1 MPGFVIH
8 LLHGKFILEKMLPN
22 FSDDQVERFMQG
34 ILMPDSNTGKEKD
47 ISHFISPLSSPENCI
62 WQIPDLGVFVSKYRS
77 HLSEPFVLGYLA
89 HLYLDKNFFKY
100 FSSHYIS
107 FLDENK
113 NKTLDNTMIKEVYIT
128 RNNEYISVD
137 KLFSEEYMYGD
148 YTKLNPVLIDKYS
161 LEIPDKIQVKNPID
175 EVDLQKFEDII
186 QELQKYFSSTPSN
199 NVQLKVFD
207 QIELENF
214 VRDEA
219 NEFIRYCQELDIDHN
234 DGISPEDVEDAKHR
248 WNEGMNLE
256 DQAQD
261 IDFDFKSEQYYRI
274 SWEQLCKQAHT
285 HKAEDLMFMDRLILR
300 ARYVH
305 KNKELQKKE
314 YFSGQTELKKLAL
327 WTAIFNAV
335 RIYHFNDLFVIMLG
349 RFGDTI
355 NTVTDS
361 VLNVICVIIS
371 AVAAWKTSIILI
383 KSPKETWLRHMSF
396 YSKITLEA
404 DRLFAG
410 SGEYEGLSPKE
421 KLSHFKA
428 KNVTY
433 TEDDY
438 ENFFVNMTG
447 NKGCSDTGGGSEEDT
462 KQGGGTI

>member
-1 MPGFVIH
+1 M
-8 LLHGKFILEKMLPN
+8 
-22 FSDDQVERFMQG
+22 
-34 ILMPDSNTGKEKD
+34 
-47 ISHFISPLSSPENCI
+47 
-62 WQIPDLGVFVSKYRS
+62 GVFVSKYRS

-113 NKTLDNTMIKEVYIT
+113 NKTLDKTIIKEVYIT
-128 RNNEYISVD
+128 RSNEYISVD

-355 NTVTDS
+355 NMVTDS